1 MANTQYLGTNAGFNY
16 TSASTN
22 VLSSEFT
29 QTYKLAVP
37 LREVRAGLRIR
48 QYVAESLDFTARQV
62 FTVSSGVYE
71 FVGSIRYAD
80 DQQQT
85 IDFLK
90 YGVQGV
96 PMIYSTANTTGS
108 TAGTQLYMIEP
119 TGDIVDTLLDRQRT
133 DFEDLEMTIRLR
145 RTDGGSFSTMFR

>member
-29 QTYKLAVP
+29 QTYKLPMP

-48 QYVAESLDFTARQV
+48 QYVAESLDFTARQG

-71 FVGSIRYAD
+71 FV
-80 DQQQT
+80 
-85 IDFLK
+85 
-90 YGVQGV
+90 V
-96 PMIYSTANTTGS
+96 
-108 TAGTQLYMIEP
+108 
-119 TGDIVDTLLDRQRT
+119 
-133 DFEDLEMTIRLR
+133 
-145 RTDGGSFSTMFR
+145 